1 MQNHI
6 NIRNNIPTFALFTNS
21 INYILQSYFMK
32 KLSTFL
38 FLWLPLFIF
47 AQESLGYYQ
56 SAESKTGAELKTA
69 LSAIVE
75 THTQRTY
82 ANLWTD
88 MQTTDKKSDGKVWD
102 MYSNCSFI
110 FGTNQDSGS
119 GGSAECQFY
128 NREHSFPKSWMGISS
143 GQENSVPMGTD
154 LFHLYP
160 TDKYVNNQRSNYPFG
175 ETSTPTATY
184 GNGSKLGTSTF
195 AGYSGTIYEPPNEF
209 KGDFA
214 RTYFY
219 MVTAYDDKVA
229 SWTSDQL
236 AGNKYPALS
245 SWSVTLLL
253 NWNRQDPVSP
263 KEINRNNAVYGIQ
276 KNRNPFIDHPELA
289 EYIWGVHNGE
299 LWSLTSALDEVK
311 INFSISPN
319 PVNNEMTIQCEDQN
333 LAYSIYDLNGQV
345 LLENNLNYSHSIAV
359 NNLVNGMYLLQL
371 KSGTKK
377 TIQKFIVNK

>member
-1 MQNHI
+1 
-6 NIRNNIPTFALFTNS
+6 
-21 INYILQSYFMK
+21 MK

-38 FLWLPLFIF
+38 LLSLSLYIF
-47 AQESLGYYQ
+47 GQEQNGYYTT
-56 SAESKTGAELKTA
+56 AGSKTGAELKTA

-88 MQTTDKKSDGKVWD
+88 MQTTDKKADGKVWD
-102 MYSNCSFI
+102 VYSNCSFT

-119 GGSAECQFY
+119 GGTAECQFY
-128 NREHSFPKSWMGISS
+128 NREHSFPKSWMGIGSN
-143 GQENSVPMGTD
+143 QENSVPMGTD

-175 ETSTPTATY
+175 ETSTPSATY
-184 GNGSKLGTSTF
+184 GNGSKLGASSF
-195 AGYSGTIYEPPNEF
+195 AGYSGIVYEPADEF

-229 SWTSDQL
+229 SWSSYQL

-245 SWSVTLLL
+245 SWSITLLL
-253 NWNRQDPVSP
+253 KWNRQDPVST

-276 KNRNPFIDHPELA
+276 NNRNPFIDHPELA

-299 LWSLTSALDEVK
+299 NWSLTTTAVDDIK
-311 INFSISPN
+311 IKFSISPN
-319 PVNNEMTIQCEDQN
+319 PVRNELEIQSEDQN
-333 LAYSIYDLNGQV
+333 LSYSIYNLSGQV
-345 LLENNLNYSHSIAV
+345 LLENDLNYSHSISV
-359 NNLVNGMYLLQL
+359 NNLENGMYLLQL
-371 KSGTKK
+371 KSGSKK

>member
-1 MQNHI
+1 
-6 NIRNNIPTFALFTNS
+6 
-21 INYILQSYFMK
+21 MK

-38 FLWLPLFIF
+38 FLTLSIYVF
-47 AQESLGYYQ
+47 AQEPSGYYQ
-56 SAESKTGAELKTA
+56 VAEFKTGAELKTS
-69 LSAIVE
+69 LSGIVE

-82 ANLWTD
+82 TNLWTD
-88 MQTTDKKSDGKVWD
+88 MQTTDKKADGKVWD
-102 MYSNCSFI
+102 MYSNCSFT
-110 FGTNQDSGS
+110 FVTNQDSGS

-175 ETSTPTATY
+175 ETSTATATY
-184 GNGSKLGTSTF
+184 SNGSKLGASTF
-195 AGYSGTIYEPPNEF
+195 AGYAGIVYEPADEF

-229 SWTSDQL
+229 SWSSDQL

-245 SWSVTLLL
+245 NWSISLLL
-253 NWNRQDPVSP
+253 KWSRQDLVSA

-276 KNRNPFIDHPELA
+276 HNRNPFIDHPELA

-299 LWSLTSALDEVK
+299 LWSLTTALDNLK
-311 INFSISPN
+311 IKFSISPN
-319 PVNNEMTIQCEDQN
+319 PVNDVLNIQSEDQN
-333 LAYSIYDLNGQV
+333 LNYTIFNLNGQV
-345 LLENNLNYSHSIAV
+345 ILENKLNDSHAISV
-359 NNLVNGMYLLQL
+359 NNLLKGMYLLQL
-371 KSGTKK
+371 KSGNRT
-377 TIQKFIVNK
+377 TIQKFIIEK